1 MCMHCKGVSR
11 RGFLEAMSA
20 SAAAVGAGA
29 MANAG
34 TLAGVGVVSGVGAVA
49 GAVGAAPG
57 KAAIP
62 PKSKIRVGRVY
73 LAVPKSGWPKPDLDL
88 AADVRRY
95 EEEFAKLKPLLADI
109 EFVDGGLVTSGAQIA
124 AVKQKFKG
132 VSGILAIHLNCGV
145 TGYLNALLELGVPLV
160 FFAMPY
166 AGHEWHTIASMQRLG
181 KKIEMVPSSSY
192 ADLAVA
198 VRPIRA
204 IQRLKE
210 AKILYI
216 RDPGP
221 DPQYVKAIQEKFG
234 TQIVHVPSKD
244 LVAAYQAI
252 PLADATAHAEA
263 WIRGAERVV
272 EPPKEDIVK
281 GARMDLALFKLVGE
295 AGAAA
300 ITINCLGMGLIARD
314 MGYPCLGFC
323 RLNDVGLGGVCEAD
337 LKSTMT
343 HLLFLNLVG
352 KPGFVTDP
360 VIDLATN
367 TVIHAHCVAATKMDG
382 VAGPAAPYVIRNH
395 LEDHRG
401 CVLQVKMRI
410 GQKITVSR
418 LIGNDVLLY
427 STGEIVGT
435 PDVDRGCRTKIAAK
449 VGSAQRFLD
458 NWSCGLHRVLFYGDH
473 TADLHRFCRLKGIR
487 LVNEETDDVHQVPG
501 LEWEPR
507 IHA

>member
-1 MCMHCKGVSR
+1 MCVHCKGVSR
-11 RGFLEAMSA
+11 RGFLEAVSA
-20 SAAAVGAGA
+20 SAAVLGAGA
-29 MANAG
+29 VTGALGASLG
-34 TLAGVGVVSGVGAVA
+34 T
-49 GAVGAAPG
+49 APSR
-57 KAAIP
+57 

-73 LAVPKSGWPKPDLDL
+73 LAVPASGWPKPDLNL
-88 AADVRRY
+88 AADVRKY
-95 EEEFAKLKPLLADI
+95 EDEFAKLKPQLADV
-109 EFVDGGLVTSGAQIA
+109 EFVEGGLVTSGQQLA
-124 AVKQKFKG
+124 AVKEKFKG

-145 TGYLNALLELGVPLV
+145 TGYVNSLLELGAPLV

-181 KKIEMVPSSSY
+181 RKIEMFPTSNY
-192 ADLAVA
+192 ADLAAA
-198 VRPIRA
+198 VRPFRA

-210 AKILYI
+210 AKLLYI

-221 DPQYVKAIQEKFG
+221 DPQYVKAIREKFG
-234 TQIVHVPSKD
+234 TEIVNVPSQE
-244 LVAAYQAI
+244 LVAAYRAI
-252 PLADATAHAEA
+252 PPADAEAHAA
-263 WIRGAERVV
+263 TWIRGAEKVV

-281 GARMDLALFKLVGE
+281 GARMDLALFKLVE
-295 AGAAA
+295 AAGAST
-300 ITINCLGMGLIARD
+300 ITINCLGMGLIDRD

-337 LKSTMT
+337 LKSAMT

-367 TVIHAHCVAATKMDG
+367 TIIHAHCVSATKMDG
-382 VAGPAAPYVIRNH
+382 VEGPAAPYVIRNH

-410 GQKITVSR
+410 GERITMSR
-418 LIGNDVLLY
+418 LIGSDVLLY

-435 PDVDRGCRTKIAAK
+435 PDVDRGCRTKIAVK
-449 VGSAQRFLD
+449 VGSAQKFLD
-458 NWSCGLHRVLFYGDH
+458 NWSCGLHRVVFYGDH
-473 TADLHRFCRLKGIR
+473 AADLRRFCRFKGIR
-487 LVNEETDDVHQVPG
+487 LVNEETDDVHRVPG
-501 LEWEPR
+501 LEWQPQ

>member
-1 MCMHCKGVSR
+1 MCWQCGGVSR

-20 SAAAVGAGA
+20 STAAVA
-29 MANAG
+29 M
-34 TLAGVGVVSGVGAVA
+34 
-49 GAVGAAPG
+49 GAAPEG
-57 KAAIP
+57 LAATPNKPVARSKAP
-62 PKSKIRVGRVY
+62 VRVGKVY
-73 LAVPKSGWPKPDLDL
+73 LGVPRSGWPKPDLDL
-88 AADVRRY
+88 DADVQKY
-95 EEEFAKLKPLLADI
+95 EAELAKLKTPLADVQ
-109 EFVDGGLVTSGAQIA
+109 FVDGGVVTSGPQLA
-124 AVKQKFKG
+124 AVKEKFKG

-145 TGYLNALLELGVPLV
+145 IGYLNELLDLGAPVV

-181 KKIEMVPSSSY
+181 KRVEMFPSSNY

-198 VRPIRA
+198 VRPFRA
-204 IQRLKE
+204 IQRLME

-221 DPQYVKAIQEKFG
+221 DPEYVKAIQTKFG
-234 TQIVHVPSKD
+234 TQIVHVPSQD
-244 LVAAYQAI
+244 LVAAYQSI
-252 PLADATAHAEA
+252 PEADAKAHAEV
-263 WIRGAERVV
+263 WIKGAERVV

-281 GARMDLALFKLVGE
+281 GARMDLALFKLVEG

-300 ITINCLGMGLIARD
+300 ITINCLGMGLIQRD

-323 RLNDVGLGGVCEAD
+323 RLNDMGLGGVCEAD

-367 TVIHAHCVAATKMDG
+367 TIIHAHCVSATKMDG
-382 VAGPAAPYVIRNH
+382 VGGPPAPYVIRNH

-410 GQKITVSR
+410 GQQVTMSR
-418 LIGNDVLLY
+418 LIGSDVLLY
-427 STGEIVGT
+427 SNAEIVGV
-435 PDVDRGCRTKIAAK
+435 PDVDRGCRTKIATK
-449 VGSAQRFLD
+449 VANAQKYLD
-458 NWSCGLHRVLFYGDH
+458 NWSCGLHRVIFYGDH
-473 TADLHRFCRLKGIR
+473 TADLRRFCRLKNIR
-487 LVNEETDDVHQVPG
+487 LVNEETDDVHSVPG

>member
-1 MCMHCKGVSR
+1 MCAHCKGVSR
-11 RGFLEAMSA
+11 RGFLEAVSV
-20 SAAAVGAGA
+20 SAAVL
-29 MANAG
+29 G
-34 TLAGVGVVSGVGAVA
+34 TGAVTTSL
-49 GAVGAAPG
+49 GAVPDAAP
-57 KAAIP
+57 AR

-73 LAVPKSGWPKPDLDL
+73 LARPSSGWPKPDLDL
-88 AADVRRY
+88 AADVKKY
-95 EEEFAKLKPLLADI
+95 EEEFAKLKPQLADI
-109 EFVDGGLVTSGAQIA
+109 EFVDGGLVTGEQQLAG
-124 AVKQKFKG
+124 VKEKFKG

-145 TGYLNALLELGVPLV
+145 IGGLNSLLESGVPLV

-166 AGHEWHTIASMQRLG
+166 AGHEWHTIASMQRQG
-181 KKIEMVPSSSY
+181 KKIEMFPTSNY
-192 ADLAVA
+192 ADLAAA
-198 VRPIRA
+198 VRPFRA

-210 AKILYI
+210 AKVLYI
-216 RDPGP
+216 CDPGP

-234 TQIVHVPSKD
+234 TQIINLPSKD
-244 LVAAYQAI
+244 LVAAYQAV
-252 PLADATAHAEA
+252 PPADAVAHAEK
-263 WIRGAERVV
+263 WIRGAEKVI

-281 GARMDLALFKLVGE
+281 GARMDLALFKLVE
-295 AGAAA
+295 AAGASA
-300 ITINCLGMGLIARD
+300 ITINCLGMGLIQRD

-367 TVIHAHCVAATKMDG
+367 TIIHAHCVSATKMDG
-382 VAGPAAPYVIRNH
+382 VNGPAAPYIIRNH

-401 CVLQVKMRI
+401 CVLQVKMRV
-410 GQKITVSR
+410 GEKITMSR

-435 PDVDRGCRTKIAAK
+435 PDVDRGCRTKIATK
-449 VGSAQRFLD
+449 VGNAQKFLD
-458 NWSCGLHRVLFYGDH
+458 NWSCGLHRVVFYGDH
-473 TADLHRFCRLKGIR
+473 TADLRRFCRLKGVR
-487 LVNEETDDVHQVPG
+487 LVNEETDDVHRVPG
-501 LEWEPR
+501 LEWEPH

>member
-11 RGFLEAMSA
+11 RGFLGAMSA
-20 SAAAVGAGA
+20 GAAVLGTEAMTGALAAAAGD
-29 MANAG
+29 
-34 TLAGVGVVSGVGAVA
+34 
-49 GAVGAAPG
+49 AAPR
-57 KAAIP
+57 
-62 PKSKIRVGRVY
+62 PKSKVRVAKIY
-73 LAVPKSGWPKPDLDL
+73 LAVPVAGWPKPDLDL
-88 AADVRRY
+88 AADVKKY
-95 EEEFAKLKPLLADI
+95 EEEFAKLKPQLADI
-109 EFVDGGLVTSGAQIA
+109 EFVEGGLVTSAQQLSA
-124 AVKQKFKG
+124 AKQKFKG
-132 VSGILAIHLNCGV
+132 VTGILAIHLNCGV
-145 TGYLNALLELGVPLV
+145 TASLNSLLELGVPLV

-166 AGHEWHTIASMQRLG
+166 AGHEWHTIASMHRLG
-181 KKIEMVPSSSY
+181 KKIEMFPTSNY
-192 ADLAVA
+192 ADLAAA
-198 VRPIRA
+198 VRPFRA

-216 RDPGP
+216 CDPGP
-221 DPQYVKAIQEKFG
+221 DANYVKAIHDKFG
-234 TQIVHVPSKD
+234 TQIVNVPSKD
-244 LVAAYQAI
+244 LVAAYEAI
-252 PLADATAHAEA
+252 PLADAKAHAET
-263 WIRGAERVV
+263 WIRGAEKIV

-281 GARMDLALFKLVGE
+281 GARMDLALFKMVE
-295 AGAAA
+295 QAGASA
-300 ITINCLGMGLIARD
+300 ITINCLGMGLIERD

-323 RLNDVGLGGVCEAD
+323 RLNDVGLAGVCEAD

-367 TVIHAHCVAATKMDG
+367 TVIHAHCVSATKMDG
-382 VAGPAAPYVIRNH
+382 VNGPAAPYVIRNH

-410 GQKITVSR
+410 GEKITVSR

-449 VGSAQRFLD
+449 VGNAQKFLD
-458 NWSCGLHRVLFYGDH
+458 NWSCGLHRVVFYGDH
-473 TADLHRFCRLKGIR
+473 TADLRRFCRFKDIR
-487 LVNEETDDVHQVPG
+487 LVNEETDDVHRVPG
-501 LEWEPR
+501 LEWQPH